1 MVGCGSL
8 EDDPLRSE
16 KARLHGKSVEFVEE
30 LPLLG
35 NDHPGVPPGL
45 ESPICECPL
54 KSHRCLEV
62 FLVIPEARFPGF
74 AASANPIPIGL
85 ACPKHARYPTNCGP
99 CQDP

>member
-1 MVGCGSL
+1 MGMTIRAYFQGWKV
-8 EDDPLRSE
+8 RS
-16 KARLHGKSVEFVEE
+16 V
-30 LPLLG
+30 
-35 NDHPGVPPGL
+35 
-45 ESPICECPL
+45 